1 MQPQPKAEDEDLS
14 EVLGVQEKPVIGFD
28 APPPSI
34 DELVAEGNGDALVE
48 LGAAYRIGTPHTG
61 RDAFKALECFEAASR
76 LGSAEAEYLVG
87 VALMDGRGIA
97 ADQPEG
103 AKRLRSAAQRGS
115 LRAKIYVAN
124 MYETGVCYQ
133 ADREKAD
140 VWYRNVARA
149 ANIEAAPDTPAF
161 DAAMAELGCVRH
173 CLKLVADDALPT
185 KDRQF
190 YLKKAKA
197 MGYQHKLAASKREN
211 RASLIEAVNTPAP
224 MEAKPAPTPAPAPA
238 AEPEPAKT
246 APKTADN
253 APEPEPALAE
263 QWTWGPGLVAFVGA
277 LFSSI
282 AASGAAW
289 LALEGSKALAA
300 QGRPLPLVDGRHD
313 FVFWAVLFT
322 LGVLPAASTY
332 RARVFAIA
340 CVAGLAGGWGAF
352 GLWNVQHF
360 VHDRL
365 AQGALGGLGAF
376 LLTLLVLG
384 LLGGTRAYV
393 RKKEKRGA
401 RAKRSDI

>member
-1 MQPQPKAEDEDLS
+1 MQAQPKASSKEGDDEDLS
-14 EVLGVQEKPVIGFD
+14 EVIAGKPAVGFD
-28 APPPSI
+28 GPPPTI
-34 DELVAEGNGDALVE
+34 DELVAESKGDDLLE
-48 LGAAYRIGTPHTG
+48 LGAAYRVGTAHVA

-76 LGSAEAEYLVG
+76 LGNAEAEYLVG
-87 VALMDGRGIA
+87 VSLMDGRGIA
-97 ADQPEG
+97 ADQNEG

-149 ANIEAAPDTPAF
+149 ANIEAAPDSPEH

-173 CLKLVADDALPT
+173 CLKLVADDALPA

-197 MGYQHKLAASKREN
+197 MGYQHKLAASKRELVDA
-211 RASLIEAVNTPAP
+211 ASKPPPPPVEQPRPPEPKVEEKPQP
-224 MEAKPAPTPAPAPA
+224 KPAE
-238 AEPEPAKT
+238 EPERDPL
-246 APKTADN
+246 
-253 APEPEPALAE
+253 LAE
-263 QWTWGPGLVAFVGA
+263 QWTWGPGMIAFVGA
-277 LFSSI
+277 LFASV
-282 AASGAAW
+282 AASGAGW

-300 QGRPLPLVDGRHD
+300 QGRPLPLVNGRHD
-313 FVFWAVLFT
+313 FVFWAVVFA

-332 RARVFAIA
+332 RARVFAVA
-340 CVAGLAGGWGAF
+340 CAVGLAGGWGAF
-352 GLWNVQHF
+352 FLWNAMHLVK
-360 VHDRL
+360 DRL

-393 RKKEKRGA
+393 RKKEKRVA
-401 RAKRSDI
+401 RAKRGGI